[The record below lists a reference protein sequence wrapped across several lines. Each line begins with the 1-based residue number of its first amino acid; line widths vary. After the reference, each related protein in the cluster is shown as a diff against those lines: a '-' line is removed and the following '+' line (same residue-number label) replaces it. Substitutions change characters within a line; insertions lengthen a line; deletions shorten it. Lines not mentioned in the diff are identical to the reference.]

1 MKILLLV
8 LTLLAAV
15 PASAAELDCLT
26 WNVYPQ
32 SAKIF
37 YVTGYRDGIAMVVR
51 IAPMELGKPE
61 VAEKSY
67 AEIHDALFGGESVGE
82 LVNRISIFCE
92 RNRTKNVISTL
103 LDFAVETAEKKF
115 KTTAPK

>member
-37 YVTGYRDGIAMVVR
+37 YVTGYRDGIAMAVR
-51 IAPMELGKPE
+51 IAPMALGKPE

-92 RNRTKNVISTL
+92 SNRTKNVISTL